1 MNKLKAIFF
10 LIFFS
15 FSSSFAQSSNDIV
28 KSIFFG
34 GGSYG
39 IDDVQAQDLADL
51 VKSIKNLEYYE
62 INIMSHTDNI
72 GSKEFNQYLSQMR
85 SKEVIDL
92 LRSFDIPQEKI
103 KFKDFGLEKPAF
115 DNNTWE
121 GRMNNRRVDI
131 QFKPIVF

>member
-1 MNKLKAIFF
+1 MKTLIIFI
-10 LIFFS
+10 L
-15 FSSSFAQSSNDIV
+15 FSSSSLFAQNSNDII

-39 IDDVQAQDLADL
+39 IDSEQATDLSDL

-72 GSKEFNQYLSQMR
+72 GGKEFNQYLSQMR
-85 SKEVIDL
+85 SKAVIEL

>member
-1 MNKLKAIFF
+1 MKTI
-10 LIFFS
+10 LILLLFS
-15 FSSSFAQSSNDIV
+15 VNTTFAQGSNEII

-34 GGSYG
+34 GGSAY
-39 IDDVQAQDLADL
+39 IDAEQAQDLADL

-72 GSKEFNQYLSQMR
+72 GSKERNQRLSEMR
-85 SKEVIDL
+85 SKSVIEL

-103 KFKDFGLEKPAF
+103 KFKDFGLTAPVF
-115 DNNTWE
+115 SNDTWE
-121 GRMNNRRVDI
+121 GRINNRRVDI